1 MALTE
6 QQFERYARH
15 LILDEVGEEGQA
27 KLMAARVL
35 VVGAG
40 GLGSPVLLYLAAAGI
55 GTLGIVDDDTV
66 DLSNLQRQI
75 VHPTSRIGAAK
86 VESARATIAAVNP
99 EVRVETHAQRLD
111 EANAA
116 ALVKRYDLVADGSDN
131 FATRYLLND
140 VCFAERRTLV
150 GAALSPFEGQLSTF
164 KAYLGPPHPC
174 YRCLFREPPPPD
186 LVPRCE
192 TAGILGAVAG
202 PDAGSRNFT
211 LAPAP
216 GWRAPV
222 AAARRSHR
230 PRRAAVAARGEPSA
244 CWQRA
249 SSRAARTS
257 ASNCS
262 MRNGSCKCRH
272 AKPSSVAVMAG
283 SPVISTTGM
292 PRAQACAASS
302 RPCIPGIT
310 KSSTMRSGAS
320 LSKRASASSP
330 DEAPLTRKAPSSSSA
345 VCTMLRMAGWSSIT
359 RTCGIAR
366 TPQCR
371 LNSRRLRR
379 SGEAISV
386 GKQIVFRAGVAIKWS
401 QCAGGARDR

>member
-40 GLGSPVLLYLAAAGI
+40 GLGSPVLLYLA
-55 GTLGIVDDDTV
+55 
-66 DLSNLQRQI
+66 
-75 VHPTSRIGAAK
+75 
-86 VESARATIAAVNP
+86 AAVNP

-202 PDAGSRNFT
+202 VMGT
-211 LAPAP
+211 L
-216 GWRAPV
+216 
-222 AAARRSHR
+222 
-230 PRRAAVAARGEPSA
+230 
-244 CWQRA
+244 
-249 SSRAARTS
+249 
-257 ASNCS
+257 
-262 MRNGSCKCRH
+262 
-272 AKPSSVAVMAG
+272 
-283 SPVISTTGM
+283 
-292 PRAQACAASS
+292 QATEVLKEVLAL
-302 RPCIPGIT
+302 GD
-310 KSSTMRSGAS
+310 S
-320 LSKRASASSP
+320 LSGTLLMYDALRADFHKITLPRDP
-330 DEAPLTRKAPSSSSA
+330 DCP
-345 VCTMLRMAGWSSIT
+345 
-359 RTCGIAR
+359 TC
-366 TPQCR
+366 
-371 LNSRRLRR
+371 SRRP
-379 SGEAISV
+379 
-386 GKQIVFRAGVAIKWS
+386 
-401 QCAGGARDR
+401 

>member
-75 VHPTSRIGAAK
+75 VHPTARIGAAK
-86 VESARATIAAVNP
+86 VESARATIAAINP
-99 EVRVETHAQRLD
+99 DVRVETHAQRL
-111 EANAA
+111 EGANATE
-116 ALVKRYDLVADGSDN
+116 LVRRYDLVADGSDN

-202 PDAGSRNFT
+202 VMGT
-211 LAPAP
+211 L
-216 GWRAPV
+216 
-222 AAARRSHR
+222 
-230 PRRAAVAARGEPSA
+230 
-244 CWQRA
+244 
-249 SSRAARTS
+249 
-257 ASNCS
+257 
-262 MRNGSCKCRH
+262 
-272 AKPSSVAVMAG
+272 
-283 SPVISTTGM
+283 
-292 PRAQACAASS
+292 QATEVLKEVL
-302 RPCIPGIT
+302 GL
-310 KSSTMRSGAS
+310 GDS
-320 LSKRASASSP
+320 LSGTLLMYDALRADFHRITLPRDP
-330 DEAPLTRKAPSSSSA
+330 DCP
-345 VCTMLRMAGWSSIT
+345 
-359 RTCGIAR
+359 TCG
-366 TPQCR
+366 
-371 LNSRRLRR
+371 RRP
-379 SGEAISV
+379 
-386 GKQIVFRAGVAIKWS
+386 
-401 QCAGGARDR
+401 